1 MSSSAIAGCV
11 SVYANA
17 GGMTG
22 LSQDTALLQALAKW
36 AATTP
41 AGLAKK
47 AGVAVSTINRPYSST
62 ATTRLSR
69 ATIEKLRM
77 AFPDFPGWADL
88 EPEASLMALDPD
100 LVEIDEIDLR
110 YGMGASYLDLPALP
124 EKRVFSRAWLRSF
137 TRSAPEQLFWAA
149 GDGDSMEP
157 TIRSGEI
164 MLIDAAQKTM
174 SMSEGIWAVA
184 VGDVGMIKRLHV
196 PGKGRVQLI
205 SDNGRIP
212 AAEVAED
219 EVHIIGRVIA
229 VVRRL

>member
-1 MSSSAIAGCV
+1 MK
-11 SVYANA
+11 
-17 GGMTG
+17 G
-22 LSQDTALLQALAKW
+22 LSEDTALLQALARW
-36 AATTP
+36 ADVTP
-41 AGLAKK
+41 AALAKK

-69 ATIEKLRM
+69 ATIDKLRI
-77 AFPDFPGWADL
+77 AFPEFPGWAELDG
-88 EPEASLMALDPD
+88 EVSAVTVDPD
-100 LVEIDEIDLR
+100 VVEIDEIDLR
-110 YGMGASYLDLPALP
+110 YGMGASFLDVPAMP
-124 EKRVFSRAWLRSF
+124 EKRVFSRAWLRGF

-157 TIRSGEI
+157 TIRSGEV

-184 VGDVGMIKRLHV
+184 VGEVGMIKRLHV

-212 AAEVAED
+212 PAEVAEE

>member
-1 MSSSAIAGCV
+1 MK
-11 SVYANA
+11 
-17 GGMTG
+17 G
-22 LSQDTALLQALAKW
+22 LSEDTALLQALARW
-36 AATTP
+36 ADATP
-41 AGLAKK
+41 AALAKK

-69 ATIEKLRM
+69 ATIDKLRI
-77 AFPDFPGWADL
+77 AFPEFPGWAELDG
-88 EPEASLMALDPD
+88 EASAVAVDPD
-100 LVEIDEIDLR
+100 VVEIDEIDLR
-110 YGMGASYLDLPALP
+110 YGMGASFLDVPAMP
-124 EKRVFSRAWLRSF
+124 EKRVFSRAWLRGF

-157 TIRSGEI
+157 TIRSGEV

-184 VGDVGMIKRLHV
+184 VGEVGMIKRLHV

-212 AAEVAED
+212 PAEVAEE

>member
-1 MSSSAIAGCV
+1 MK
-11 SVYANA
+11 
-17 GGMTG
+17 G
-22 LSQDTALLQALAKW
+22 LSEDTALLQALARW
-36 AATTP
+36 AETTP
-41 AGLAKK
+41 AALAKK

-69 ATIEKLRM
+69 ATIDKLRA
-77 AFPDFPGWADL
+77 AFPEFRGWAALDG
-88 EPEASLMALDPD
+88 EAVAVAADPD

-110 YGMGASYLDLPALP
+110 YGMGVSFLDVPASPK
-124 EKRVFSRAWLRSF
+124 KRVFSRAWLRGF

-157 TIRSGEI
+157 TIRSGEV
-164 MLIDAAQKTM
+164 MLIDAGQKTM

-212 AAEVAED
+212 PAEVADD